1 MKTGAWTAVLRRNS
15 WDESVPSGVQG
26 DGKLLIGGEFVTLTD
41 VSRTNIARL
50 HADGTVD
57 SSFVTGLYREPHRPL
72 TGSLVVNALALQ
84 RDGKVLIGG
93 FFSAVNAVPVAN
105 IARVWGS
112 ADVPP
117 PIRSVNLSGADAT
130 LTWEALPNRKYRVQY
145 NETLLPNGWSDLS
158 GDISSSTGT
167 ASKTDTST
175 SSGNQRF
182 YRVILLP

>member
-1 MKTGAWTAVLRRNS
+1 MGRIA
-15 WDESVPSGVQG
+15 SVVVQS
-26 DGKLLIGGEFVTLTD
+26 DGKLLIGGEFVTLTGL
-41 VSRTNIARL
+41 SRTNIARL

-57 SSFVTGLYREPHRPL
+57 SSFVTGIYRDPDPSRPL
-72 TGSLVVNALALQ
+72 TGSPVVNALALQ

-93 FFSAVNAVPVAN
+93 FFFAVNGVPVAS

-158 GDISSSTGT
+158 GDISTSTGT
-167 ASKTDTST
+167 ARKTDSNL
-175 SSGNQRF
+175 GNESRRF
-182 YRVILLP
+182 YRVLLLP